1 MTVLVLC
8 GAIAAAAF
16 TWIVLG
22 DVALGSPAFLATV
35 GVAALAYLAS
45 LLAVRRTA
53 CTWTALIAVSLIALA
68 MRAPLALTPVG
79 SGSDLMRYV
88 WDARVQRAG
97 LSPYHVIPND
107 PAFDW
112 LHTPETR
119 QMNNADLPS
128 PYPPGAQLV
137 FRLATIPIES
147 ARAIK
152 IALVLCDLAT
162 AALLMIWLG
171 RLGLNP
177 LGAVA
182 YAWNPLVVLEVAGS
196 GHLDAAG
203 MLAAALA
210 AFALTRGRIAIS
222 VVALAAGIAI
232 KFLPIVLVPL
242 WWGRARL
249 RHAALF
255 AGLLAAVYLLFI
267 DFNGQGA
274 PVGSLTNM
282 VRAFRF
288 NGPIFKALAFL
299 TTPWI
304 AVAAG
309 VAAGLTC
316 AALMRRSRLG
326 DDPAAFAWPM
336 AVALACSP
344 VVYPWY
350 LLWVTPFFIARLTWP
365 LVVWSLLILP
375 TYIVWHRVQ
384 AGGAWAVPMWI
395 GLIEYGTLALATAL
409 GFRATSPGSTPRRSS
424 AGRR

>member
-1 MTVLVLC
+1 MTVLVFC

-16 TWIVLG
+16 TWIVAG
-22 DVALGSPAFLATV
+22 DFALGSPAFFAAV
-35 GVAALAYLAS
+35 AVAALAYLAS
-45 LLAVRRTA
+45 LLAARRTA
-53 CTWTALIAVSLIALA
+53 CTWAALIAVSLLTVA
-68 MRAPLALTPVG
+68 MRVPLALTPVG
-79 SGSDLMRYV
+79 SGSDIMRYV

-97 LSPYHVIPND
+97 LSPYHALPND
-107 PAFDW
+107 PALDW

-119 QMNNADLPS
+119 QMNNTGIAS
-128 PYPPGAQLV
+128 PYPPGAQLF

-152 IALVLCDLAT
+152 IALALCDLAT
-162 AALLMIWLG
+162 VALLMLWLG
-171 RLGLNP
+171 RLERNP
-177 LGAVA
+177 LWAVA
-182 YAWNPLVVLEVAGS
+182 YAWNPLVVLEIAGS

-210 AFALTRGRIAIS
+210 AFALTRRRIAIS

-255 AGLLAAVYLLFI
+255 TGLLAAVYLLFT
-267 DFNGQGA
+267 DFSGQAA
-274 PVGSLTNM
+274 PVGSITNM

-288 NGPIFKALAFL
+288 NGPVFKALAFL
-299 TTPWI
+299 TTPWM

-309 VAAGLTC
+309 VAAGLAC
-316 AALMRRSRLG
+316 AALMRRSRLR

-336 AVALACSP
+336 AAALACSP

-350 LLWVTPFFIARLTWP
+350 LLWVTPFFISRLTWP

-395 GLIEYGTLALATAL
+395 GLVEYGALAVTAVSLALYW
-409 GFRATSPGSTPRRSS
+409 RAPRR
-424 AGRR
+424 